1 MEAPQKS
8 IFFSPTGN
16 RTRVSRVTGG
26 DTDLYTIE
34 DSEMISESAKPSL
47 ELTLISGPVR
57 FPSNFRCYEGI
68 QNMGMNSSCDNHCR
82 YGIDCMCIKI
92 DNVPGKMNDSCGTAR
107 AVLNQD
113 TTGSFFSFSWPC
125 VSQVTA
131 QCEAAGRI
139 LTQHWLPDA
148 WLITSGY
155 EHYKSPTTLL
165 PCDST
170 GVRCIVN
177 KISHIKKVL
186 RWLMGCSPLIEF

>member
-1 MEAPQKS
+1 M
-8 IFFSPTGN
+8 
-16 RTRVSRVTGG
+16 TGG

-34 DSEMISESAKPSL
+34 DSEMISESANPSL

-113 TTGSFFSFSWPC
+113 TTGIFFSFS
-125 VSQVTA
+125 
-131 QCEAAGRI
+131 
-139 LTQHWLPDA
+139 
-148 WLITSGY
+148 
-155 EHYKSPTTLL
+155 
-165 PCDST
+165 
-170 GVRCIVN
+170 
-177 KISHIKKVL
+177 
-186 RWLMGCSPLIEF
+186 

>member
-1 MEAPQKS
+1 MYSKNLNLPDRESNPGL
-8 IFFSPTGN
+8 PRDRRGYWP
-16 RTRVSRVTGG
+16 
-26 DTDLYTIE
+26 LYYRGFRDDFKE
-34 DSEMISESAKPSL
+34 CNPNLDWQ
-47 ELTLISGPVR
+47 LTLISGPVR

-68 QNMGMNSSCDNHCR
+68 QNTGMNSSCDNHCR

-155 EHYKSPTTLL
+155 EHYNNPTTL
-165 PCDST
+165 
-170 GVRCIVN
+170 
-177 KISHIKKVL
+177 KYFISKK
-186 RWLMGCSPLIEF
+186 